1 MRSIILT
8 LSMAGGLLAA
18 TADAQTVPTQARPAP
33 SPTPAMPMRGG
44 GMGGGM
50 GGLMR
55 ADADGDGTVTREE
68 AVAAADARFAALDT
82 NHDGSVTADEM
93 RGGMR
98 NGGPQGAAAP
108 PPAAAVSPM
117 ASMNRQQFHDGALR
131 QFDRVDANH
140 DGKVDQAEIGA
151 YREMMRGRR
160 QERQGGAMPP
170 AAGGQQ

>member
-108 PPAAAVSPM
+108 PPPPPM
-117 ASMNRQQFHDGALR
+117 PSMNRQQFHDGALR

-140 DGKVDQAEIGA
+140 DAKVDQAEIGA
-151 YREMMRGRR
+151 YREMMRERR
-160 QERQGGAMPP
+160 QERQGGAMRP
-170 AAGGQQ
+170 AAGDQQ